1 MNDFDNIFV
10 LAFYN
15 YFLKIALNF
24 DKENMYMQFSQYNV
38 VEVSMCSDFKD
49 NSVLNILQN
58 F

>member
-1 MNDFDNIFV
+1 MNDFDKIFV

-49 NSVLNILQN
+49 NSVLNILRN

>member
-1 MNDFDNIFV
+1 MNDFAKIFV

-49 NSVLNILQN
+49 NSVLNIL
-58 F
+58 